1 MTKPLVAIVGRP
13 NVGKS
18 TFFNKV
24 VGKRISIVEDKPGV
38 TRDRLYADAEW
49 CGHAFTLVD
58 TGGIEIK
65 SNDKMWQHIKKQ
77 AEIAVDLADVIV
89 FFVDGKQ
96 GLIPEDYDVA
106 DYLRMSRKP
115 IVLAVNKIDNNEQ
128 ELIYDFYSLGIG
140 DPIGISAEQSKGIGD
155 ILDEI
160 ISKFKNKVEPTENDE
175 VLNIEVVGKPNAGKS
190 SLVNKILGYERVI
203 VSDVAGTTRDAIDT
217 TFSWNGRKFNIIDT
231 AGMRRKSNI
240 DDEVEQ
246 YSVMRSLYAIRRAD
260 VVLVVIDSS
269 ETVSEQDVRICG
281 YVHEQGKPSLVL
293 MNKWD
298 TVEKDTYTVNKFKK
312 DLDEKLKFMDYY
324 VPLFISA
331 KTGQRLD
338 RVMGGILEVYEEA
351 SKRVSTGT
359 LNDVIQD
366 AVSVTEPPTK
376 NGKRLKIL
384 FATEASTNPPTFIF
398 FVNDAELMH
407 FSYKRYL
414 ENTLRKAFEFKGSPI
429 RLIVRNKDAKDMGF
443 ND

>member
-175 VLNIEVVGKPNAGKS
+175 VLNIAVVGKPNAGKS

-269 ETVSEQDVRICG
+269 ETVSEQDIRICG

-407 FSYKRYL
+407 FSYKRCL

>member
-65 SNDKMWQHIKKQ
+65 SNDRMWQHIKKQ

-175 VLNIEVVGKPNAGKS
+175 VLNIAVVGKPNAEKS

-246 YSVMRSLYAIRRAD
+246 YSVIRSLYAIRRAD

>member
-1 MTKPLVAIVGRP
+1 M
-13 NVGKS
+13 
-18 TFFNKV
+18 
-24 VGKRISIVEDKPGV
+24 
-38 TRDRLYADAEW
+38 
-49 CGHAFTLVD
+49 
-58 TGGIEIK
+58 
-65 SNDKMWQHIKKQ
+65 
-77 AEIAVDLADVIV
+77 IV

-175 VLNIEVVGKPNAGKS
+175 VLNIAVVGKPNAGKS

-246 YSVMRSLYAIRRAD
+246 YSVIRSLYAIRRAD